1 MVAERQTLVGVRIT
15 KDLFRRTKS
24 HGYSPKGSDHDET
37 ELPFPEHAV
46 GDKRMPR
53 PSESS
58 CSEKS
63 PKKYSTPP
71 QARGLLLGTNTRVP
85 EEEELMTINIDS
97 SEQLRA

>member
-58 CSEKS
+58 CSEKP
-63 PKKYSTPP
+63 PKEYSTP
-71 QARGLLLGTNTRVP
+71 
-85 EEEELMTINIDS
+85 
-97 SEQLRA
+97 